1 MAMQVPYPKSFR
13 KLLFIGF
20 TLVALPLLFALVNN
34 AVSIDRLADKSR
46 HAVYEA
52 VQATESS
59 RALVESITNE
69 ERVARQYLVLGD
81 PALLEGLASAH
92 ERFLKA
98 ARVLAQLPLSAGQR
112 RQLDDILA
120 RESAVYFETIT
131 QSPLDLT
138 QTMRVERAES
148 VAGEFAN
155 LAEEG
160 RAMLATSNEVIAREV
175 AAMQEL
181 AGKAQNIVLWQ
192 LLALVPVAIFLV
204 VGFSLVLARPIRQL
218 DEGIRKLGIADF
230 ESPITVKGPQ
240 DLEHL
245 GRQLDWLRQRLAE
258 VEEQKGRFLRHVSHE
273 LKTPLTALREG
284 SELLADES
292 AGPLTTEQR
301 EVVRILRYNSIEL
314 RKLIENLLN
323 YSAVQFQKTS
333 LNTVPLKMR
342 DVMKRVAA
350 DHKLAMIAKD
360 VKLKLVCPDFLLQ
373 ADEEKLRVTLDNL
386 LSNAIKFSPRG
397 GTVSIIARASGLD
410 AVVEVLDEG
419 PGING
424 EDRARIFDPF
434 YQGRQ
439 AAAAP
444 VSGTGLGLSIAREH
458 VLSHGGTIELID
470 HEGVGAHF
478 RLTVPLA
485 QQRIAA

>member
-1 MAMQVPYPKSFR
+1 MQVPYPKSFR
-13 KLLFIGF
+13 KLLLIGF
-20 TLVALPLLFALVNN
+20 SLVALPLLIALVNN

-69 ERVARQYLVLGD
+69 ERIARQYLVLGE
-81 PALLEGLASAH
+81 AVLQEGLASAH

-98 ARVLAQLPLSAGQR
+98 ARALSQLPLSQR
-112 RQLDDILA
+112 QREQLDDILA
-120 RESAVYFETIT
+120 RESAVYFQTIT
-131 QSPLDLT
+131 QNPLST
-138 QTMRVERAES
+138 PQAERLAGAEA
-148 VAGEFAN
+148 VAGEFAS

-175 AAMQEL
+175 AALQEL
-181 AGKAQNIVLWQ
+181 AGRAQNIVLWQ
-192 LLALVPVAIFLV
+192 LLALIPAAIFLV

-218 DEGIRKLGIADF
+218 DAGIRKLGNADF
-230 ESPITVKGPQ
+230 ESPIAVNGPQ
-240 DLEHL
+240 DLEYL
-245 GRQLDWLRQRLAE
+245 GRQLDWLRQRLAV
-258 VEEQKGRFLRHVSHE
+258 VEEQKSRFLRHVSHE

-292 AGPLTTEQR
+292 AGPLTTEQK
-301 EVVRILRYNSIEL
+301 EVVRILRDNSIEL

-323 YSAVQFQKTS
+323 YSAVQFQKGSLSTS
-333 LNTVPLKMR
+333 PVKMR
-342 DVMKRVAA
+342 EVIKRVAA
-350 DHKLAMIAKD
+350 DQKLAMIAKD
-360 VKLKLVCPDFLLQ
+360 LKLKFLCSDFSLE

-397 GTVSIIARASGLD
+397 GTVSIVARPSGHD
-410 AVVEVLDEG
+410 AVVEVMDEG

-424 EDRARIFDPF
+424 EDRERIFDPF
-434 YQGRQ
+434 FQGRQ
-439 AAAAP
+439 FEAAS

-458 VLSHGGTIELID
+458 VLSHGGDIELVSHD
-470 HEGVGAHF
+470 GVGAHF
-478 RLTVPLA
+478 RLRVPLA
-485 QQRIAA
+485 HEKAAA